1 MMVKTKCLFSIFQK
15 ESKKTVSPFVFSQ
28 MKGSSL
34 KHIHLTENPQDNL
47 SNKRFSWSSKYRIQE
62 KKRINP
68 FASALNHMFLLWYF
82 FKIENSIFFN
92 IFSYLIFWGQQHRIC
107 FMTSSQINDT
117 FLFHRVIKILTG
129 GRILQISIAWC
140 QIDREIHSIPT
151 MYGKGG

>member
-15 ESKKTVSPFVFSQ
+15 ESKKTVSSFVFSQ

-68 FASALNHMFLLWYF
+68 FASALNRMFLLWYF
-82 FKIENSIFFN
+82 FKIENSIFLTYFHIWYFEDN
-92 IFSYLIFWGQQHRIC
+92 NTGFALSSPLALTSCQKKMCKYTIYLIFQY
-107 FMTSSQINDT
+107 T
-117 FLFHRVIKILTG
+117 L
-129 GRILQISIAWC
+129 
-140 QIDREIHSIPT
+140 
-151 MYGKGG
+151 